1 MLALLVVALSP
12 QPDPAMLR
20 RLFEEALA
28 RRERQYGLE
37 DARTAQAA
45 RDLGMFLAREG
56 DVVGARKSLGEAV
69 KIDEAAFGIKGA
81 PTLADAAQLASV
93 STGREAATLW
103 RRASEAEDAGVAVRA
118 LMALGNFRKALA
130 RQEAATGESSEP
142 VAVILN
148 ALAQTVEVTEG
159 IPLLQRALAI
169 DRASLG
175 PRHPQT
181 ATTEAN
187 LAGQLVHAH
196 RYDEAL
202 GAAAESLSIFMD
214 TLGLDHPRCAV
225 AASILAFAL
234 EAKGQ
239 KARAEKM
246 YRMALEIDEKA
257 YGPKHPQT
265 LKDRQALEEFLKR

>member
-1 MLALLVVALSP
+1 
-12 QPDPAMLR
+12 
-20 RLFEEALA
+20 
-28 RRERQYGLE
+28 
-37 DARTAQAA
+37 
-45 RDLGMFLAREG
+45 
-56 DVVGARKSLGEAV
+56 
-69 KIDEAAFGIKGA
+69 
-81 PTLADAAQLASV
+81 V
-93 STGREAATLW
+93 STGRDGAALW
-103 RRASEAEDAGVAVRA
+103 QRASEASDAGVAVRA
-118 LMALGNFRKALA
+118 LMALREYLKALA
-130 RQEAATGESSEP
+130 RQEAATGESSAP

-148 ALAQTVEVTEG
+148 ALAQTVEVVEG

-169 DRASLG
+169 DRAALG
-175 PRHPQT
+175 ARHPQT

-187 LAGQLVHAH
+187 LAGLLVHAR

-202 GAAAESLSIFMD
+202 GVAADALSVFSE

-265 LKDRQALEEFLKR
+265 LKDRQALEEFWKRPR